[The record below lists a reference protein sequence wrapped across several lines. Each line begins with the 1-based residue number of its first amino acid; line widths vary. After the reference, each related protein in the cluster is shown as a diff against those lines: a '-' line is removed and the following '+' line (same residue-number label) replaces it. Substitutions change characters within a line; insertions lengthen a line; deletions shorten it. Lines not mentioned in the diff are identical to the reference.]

1 MDFNSI
7 FILLLETLLMTL
19 ISTFL
24 AYLIGLPIGVVLNIT
39 SKNGLKPNKIINLIL
54 GTFVNILRSIPCLI
68 IVVIFLPVVRTFF
81 GRGSGAWYTM
91 IIPLFIASFGFVAR
105 IVEQSLSEVPTG
117 EIEAVKALGATNFQ
131 IIYKVLLPEAR
142 SSLLMGLAVSLVS
155 ILGYTSFA
163 YNIGSG
169 GLISGIWEYYTRNT
183 GSYLES
189 WYFWL
194 LIIIVVVIVQ
204 VIQELGLILAKKID
218 KRRLL
223 KWKKDLD

>member
-39 SKNGLKPNKIINLIL
+39 SKNGLKPNRVINLIL

-91 IIPLFIASFGFVAR
+91 IIPLLKYQNLSGL
-105 IVEQSLSEVPTG
+105 SLM
-117 EIEAVKALGATNFQ
+117 
-131 IIYKVLLPEAR
+131 VL
-142 SSLLMGLAVSLVS
+142 S
-155 ILGYTSFA
+155 
-163 YNIGSG
+163 
-169 GLISGIWEYYTRNT
+169 ISGSTFLSAI
-183 GSYLES
+183 
-189 WYFWL
+189 
-194 LIIIVVVIVQ
+194 
-204 VIQELGLILAKKID
+204 
-218 KRRLL
+218 
-223 KWKKDLD
+223 